1 MSTSYTLEATVS
13 FLETTLSPWS
23 EPPAVEKEPWTRE
36 ELRQRYRKLMR
47 IFRRLH
53 AEHGQCDT
61 FSSRLAE
68 PAPVDHFWSGLT
80 PSSGQ
85 QDAGS
90 PSKIFLV
97 QGSFALETR
106 IDPML
111 SDVYGSP
118 FDVDVVAMLRPAPF
132 LANTQITRLNTA
144 LWLGREGVVSVFEAA
159 MDFWS
164 RRHDIVAKPANPD
177 KRARRRRA
185 IDRLFLA
192 LMRFAFG
199 FFGSHKVDARNNP

>member
-1 MSTSYTLEATVS
+1 MSTGYTLEATVS
-13 FLETTLSPWS
+13 FLETTLSAWG
-23 EPPAVEKEPWTRE
+23 EPSSVEKEPWTRE
-36 ELRQRYRKLMR
+36 ELRKRYRKLLR
-47 IFRRLH
+47 IFRRLN
-53 AEHGQCDT
+53 AEQGQYDT
-61 FSSRLAE
+61 FSSRPAE
-68 PAPVDHFWSGLT
+68 PAPVDYFWPGLT
-80 PSSGQ
+80 PSSGHHG
-85 QDAGS
+85 AAS
-90 PSKIFLV
+90 PSDIFFV
-97 QGSFALETR
+97 QGSIALETR

-111 SDVYGSP
+111 SDVNGSP

-132 LANTQITRLNTA
+132 LANTQISRLNTA

-177 KRARRRRA
+177 KRPRRRRA